1 MGLIVRDRVLMVTG
15 ELAVVKCATVRKTGR
30 SVTRKTASASVVRA
44 TLVINVTSYVQLVLS
59 DRIAQSFACV
69 EKVEMG
75 VIQSLGGATANQ
87 ATMAQCV
94 TASARSES
102 GGRIAKSTVTV
113 ETVASVTLS
122 LAYVAAWL
130 IGRDKSVNFHVRR

>member
-1 MGLIVRDRVLMVTG
+1 MGLIVRDHALMGTG
-15 ELAVVKCATVRKTGR
+15 ELVVAKCATVRKTAR

-75 VIQSLGGATANQ
+75 VIRSLGGATANQ
-87 ATMAQCV
+87 ATTAQCA

-102 GGRIAKSTVTV
+102 GGRTVKSTVTV
-113 ETVASVTLS
+113 ETVASVTL
-122 LAYVAAWL
+122 
-130 IGRDKSVNFHVRR
+130 